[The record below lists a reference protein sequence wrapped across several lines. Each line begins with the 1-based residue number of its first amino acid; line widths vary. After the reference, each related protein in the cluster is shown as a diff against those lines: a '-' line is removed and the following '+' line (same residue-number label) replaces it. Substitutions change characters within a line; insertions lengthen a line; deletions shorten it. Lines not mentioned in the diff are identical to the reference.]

1 MNPLT
6 GLISC
11 FSFNDV
17 VQILDPSV
25 HDFYRTFAFGL
36 QLRNGNAISRSRV
49 GVEKAFGR
57 FGIAGRGQI
66 KIDRV
71 AEFVDGPV
79 KIRPLSADFHIGFI
93 NAPTR

>member
-1 MNPLT
+1 M
-6 GLISC
+6 
-11 FSFNDV
+11 
-17 VQILDPSV
+17 

-49 GVEKAFGR
+49 GVDGRRLFPVLQAVQGLAEKAFGR